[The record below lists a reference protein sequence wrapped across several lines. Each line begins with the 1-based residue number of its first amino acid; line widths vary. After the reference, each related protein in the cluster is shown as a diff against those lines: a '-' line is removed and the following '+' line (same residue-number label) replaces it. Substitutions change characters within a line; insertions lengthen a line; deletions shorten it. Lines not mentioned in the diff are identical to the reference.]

1 MPDRIRLD
9 GKVAIVTGAAGVIG
23 TATVRLLA
31 ERGAK
36 IVAVDRREQD
46 LNAAVREL
54 PASAEALVVAA
65 DVTQEDEV
73 ADYVRAATNRF
84 GTIDV
89 FYNNAGVEG
98 EVKPITEYSLEAFRR
113 VLDVNVVGVFL
124 GLKHVLPVML
134 KQNKGSIINT
144 ASIAGLMGSPHIAV
158 YSASKH
164 AVVGLTKSVAW
175 ECTGTGVRINCVCP
189 GLIDSRML
197 SAIFQGR
204 FGGNAPPPMDKIVE
218 RIPARRLG
226 QASEVASIVAFLAS
240 DEASYVSGSAYTV
253 DGGRTAA

>member
-1 MPDRIRLD
+1 MADRIRLD
-9 GKVAIVTGAAGVIG
+9 GKVVTGAAGVIG
-23 TATVRLLA
+23 TATIRLLA
-31 ERGAK
+31 ERGAR
-36 IVAVDRREQD
+36 IVAVDRRAPD
-46 LNAAVREL
+46 LKTAIKDL
-54 PASAEALVVAA
+54 PASAAALAVTA
-65 DVTQEDEV
+65 DVTREDEV
-73 ADYVRAATNRF
+73 ADYVRAAVDRF
-84 GTIDV
+84 GAIDV

-98 EVKPITEYSLEAFRR
+98 EIKPITEYSLESFRK

-124 GLKHVLPVML
+124 GMKHVLPVML
-134 KQNKGSIINT
+134 RQNKGSIINT
-144 ASIAGLMGSPHIAV
+144 ASIAGLIGSPQIAV

-164 AVVGLTKSVAW
+164 AVIGLTKSASW
-175 ECTGTGVRINCVCP
+175 ECTGTGVRVNCVCP

-197 SAIFQGR
+197 STILQGR
-204 FGGNAPPPMDKIVE
+204 SGGNVPPPTEKIVE

>member
-9 GKVAIVTGAAGVIG
+9 GKVAVVTGAAGVIG
-23 TATVRLLA
+23 TATIKLLA

-36 IVAVDRREQD
+36 IVAIDRREQD
-46 LNAAVREL
+46 LKAAVREL

-73 ADYVRAATNRF
+73 ADYVRAATNTF

-113 VLDVNVVGVFL
+113 VIDVNVVGVFL

-226 QASEVASIVAFLAS
+226 QASEVASVVAFLAS